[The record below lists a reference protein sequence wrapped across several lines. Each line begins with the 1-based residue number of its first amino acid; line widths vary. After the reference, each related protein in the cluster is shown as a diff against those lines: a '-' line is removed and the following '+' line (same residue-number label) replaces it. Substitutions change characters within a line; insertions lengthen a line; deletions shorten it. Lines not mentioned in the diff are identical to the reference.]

1 MFEEIAV
8 GPLTLQHFGCRATK
22 TATSSNLYPE
32 PKPKLRLQRQT
43 RWRYTVKIVDRE
55 IGSSTSS

>member
-43 RWRYTVKIVDRE
+43 RWRYTVKIVDR
-55 IGSSTSS
+55 